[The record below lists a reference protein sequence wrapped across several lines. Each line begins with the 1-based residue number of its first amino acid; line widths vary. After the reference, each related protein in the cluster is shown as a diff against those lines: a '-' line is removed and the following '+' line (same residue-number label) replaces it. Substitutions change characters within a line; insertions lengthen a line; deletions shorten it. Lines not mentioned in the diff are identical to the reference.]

1 MYNKIMGK
9 KPYIKRFFGHL
20 KTITRHKFE
29 VTKLCFKCGLYKQGI
44 LHDLSKL
51 SPIEFFS
58 GVKYYQGFRSPI
70 DAEREDIGYSLGWLH
85 HKGKNKHHYEYWLDK
100 DYKNLI
106 NVCIDMPMNYML
118 ESVCDKIA
126 ASKIYNKNYT
136 NSSPYEFFEKG
147 KDKIFMGEENAR
159 RLRLLLEY
167 LKDNGEEKALKYY
180 KSLYKEWKRN
190 KDFNI

>member
-1 MYNKIMGK
+1 MEK

-106 NVCIDMPMNYML
+106 NVCIDMPMNYTL

-147 KDKIFMGEENAR
+147 KDKIFMGKENAR